1 MNTPYQVE
9 PPSVVLGGD
18 DPSSKS
24 EGKTDTAD
32 VCFLML
38 TGRRENE
45 NCHN

>member
-24 EGKTDTAD
+24 EGKIIHLD
-32 VCFLML
+32 
-38 TGRRENE
+38 E
-45 NCHN
+45 